1 MVTTSI
7 FQKNTTTVRLITY
20 IYTHN
25 HIQADADTDV
35 EYTKFCCLVPD
46 SFTPEAA
53 IITSGKRINTSTLVI
68 TVTEYEYIICN
79 EQIKCSEQTQI
90 QSQIGD
96 ALLFGV
102 GWGVKSAY
110 RCRYTKQL

>member
-1 MVTTSI
+1 MTNHDMVTTSI

-46 SFTPEAA
+46 SFTPEEEC
-53 IITSGKRINTSTLVI
+53 R
-68 TVTEYEYIICN
+68 
-79 EQIKCSEQTQI
+79 EQPS
-90 QSQIGD
+90 
-96 ALLFGV
+96 LLP
-102 GWGVKSAY
+102 VKEL
-110 RCRYTKQL
+110 TPLL